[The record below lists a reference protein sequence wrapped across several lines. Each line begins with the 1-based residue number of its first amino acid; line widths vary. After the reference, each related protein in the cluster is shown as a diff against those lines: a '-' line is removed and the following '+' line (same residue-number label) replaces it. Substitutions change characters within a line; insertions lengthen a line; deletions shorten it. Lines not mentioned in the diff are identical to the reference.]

1 VRIVSVNNDKG
12 IGATTHGMV
21 SQSSETSMMRDLA
34 FETLVQKG
42 ELSFGTPLESAAAKL
57 RFVQVPEPFV
67 PVHTW
72 GGVVLALGCILS
84 EKSLTKSAK

>member
-1 VRIVSVNNDKG
+1 
-12 IGATTHGMV
+12 
-21 SQSSETSMMRDLA
+21 MMRDLA

-72 GGVVLALGCILS
+72 GGVVLALGWFKKHSVRKRSYKIR
-84 EKSLTKSAK
+84 